1 MITMNNFIVKLKS
14 GRVLDTI
21 EDGDPEGTPVFF
33 IHGTPGSRKLFQPH
47 IEDAI
52 KLGVRLISYSRP
64 GYGHSTR
71 HEGRNVKDAASDIA
85 EIADYLGI
93 KKFAVWGFSGGGPHA
108 LATAALLPDRV
119 VAAVTAGGV
128 APYDAEG
135 LDYFAGTG
143 EYNIEDTKLLQSDRT
158 QWEKKNLE
166 EVKETLTG
174 DKETALENLATL
186 LSEVDRNTLSE
197 GMNDYLLEGMRE
209 GCSSGVKGLLD
220 DELAFIKPWGFDP
233 GTIRIPTQI
242 WHGKQDLFVP
252 LSHGE
257 WLSGR
262 IKGSEPHFFEN
273 EGHLSL
279 FLKKNYEI
287 QKWLSSHF

>member
-209 GCSSGVKGLLD
+209 GCSNGVKGLLD